1 MLTLH
6 LSLSDQ
12 VRADERVTYFA
23 FGDSITFGSGDA
35 AGHTYPQAIA
45 LAKGLTLKNYAES
58 GDAID
63 SYSVYFFRHVLPG
76 PAANPLVT
84 GLIGTNDADR
94 HAAGSAYETRIF
106 RPGVLA
112 TLAWAAIPST
122 DKVYGASHGCTQ
134 SGWSLENP
142 NYASFYNID
151 RAFSYGINTG
161 SAGAR
166 VTCAIRVSAAGV
178 LYAWVRGGSAGTYS
192 YSVDG
197 GAPVA
202 AAIAGPPNG
211 YFMVADLIRIRGL
224 SPGRHTFTLIAGSA
238 SLGFA
243 GVGTVPPQTDLGCC
257 RIVQGGVPYQK
268 YDAATPTA
276 AMSVA
281 GTNLL
286 TFAAAPRI
294 IAPPAETERT
304 MIEDLTDPRA
314 IAAGTFAT
322 NATATTL
329 GLSARLARTVNA
341 DDVIGIARH
350 GDTAAFNADV
360 QGAVATLRGDGLTDI
375 AFADVRRYVNPTSDM
390 ANQLHPSQIGVA
402 HLTRA
407 FLAVLP

>member
-1 MLTLH
+1 MPTAMLPARPMKRGFFARVCWRRWPGRR
-6 LSLSDQ
+6 S
-12 VRADERVTYFA
+12 RAPTRSMAPAMAAPNRDGPSKIR
-23 FGDSITFGSGDA
+23 ITRRFTISTGRFLMGS
-35 AGHTYPQAIA
+35 T
-45 LAKGLTLKNYAES
+45 
-58 GDAID
+58 
-63 SYSVYFFRHVLPG
+63 
-76 PAANPLVT
+76 PAVP
-84 GLIGTNDADR
+84 
-94 HAAGSAYETRIF
+94 E
-106 RPGVLA
+106 
-112 TLAWAAIPST
+112 
-122 DKVYGASHGCTQ
+122 
-134 SGWSLENP
+134 
-142 NYASFYNID
+142 
-151 RAFSYGINTG
+151 
-161 SAGAR
+161 R

-322 NATATTL
+322 NATATT
-329 GLSARLARTVNA
+329 
-341 DDVIGIARH
+341 
-350 GDTAAFNADV
+350 
-360 QGAVATLRGDGLTDI
+360 
-375 AFADVRRYVNPTSDM
+375 
-390 ANQLHPSQIGVA
+390 
-402 HLTRA
+402 
-407 FLAVLP
+407 